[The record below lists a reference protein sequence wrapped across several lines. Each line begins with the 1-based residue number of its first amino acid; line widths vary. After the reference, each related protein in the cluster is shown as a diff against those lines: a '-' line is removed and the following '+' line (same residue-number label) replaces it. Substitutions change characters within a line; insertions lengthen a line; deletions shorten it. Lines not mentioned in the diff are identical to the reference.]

1 MDADAGTMKSSDSR
15 MRIVDFELMKN
26 TINIDKLMKRFMV
39 EINSILQFISDTYQD
54 ILKQRIDILSKFIEL
69 KFFFAPRNSPHLP
82 A

>member
-1 MDADAGTMKSSDSR
+1 MDTSAGTMNSNGIR
-15 MRIVDFELMKN
+15 MRIVNFELMKN

-54 ILKQRIDILSKFIEL
+54 ILKQRIDILSKFIEI
-69 KFFFAPRNSPHLP
+69 KFLIAPRNSPHLP